1 MAVHHILSGDAGST
15 GDRFGLVYTG
25 DNVSGDR
32 IESIGELENGGDVV
46 VKTSAFVTVITS
58 DSPRDNG
65 YPSCSRI
72 GSTSGEYFHLLI
84 QLTH

>member
-32 IESIGELENGGDVV
+32 IKGIGELENGGDGCGQG
-46 VKTSAFVTVITS
+46 F
-58 DSPRDNG
+58 RL
-65 YPSCSRI
+65 R
-72 GSTSGEYFHLLI
+72 H
-84 QLTH
+84 H

>member
-46 VKTSAFVTVITS
+46 VKTSAFVITS

-65 YPSCSRI
+65 YLAVQ
-72 GSTSGEYFHLLI
+72 GSVQRVGNTFIS
-84 QLTH
+84 